1 MANLKPLAK
10 KYGSDKCHW
19 HSYGRI
25 YDQLFY
31 EKPVHKMLE
40 IGIGYKELFT
50 ADYQNG
56 ASLRMWAE
64 YFPEAE
70 IYGLDI
76 KPEALINEGRI
87 HSFQCDQGSIAS
99 LLAARSRMWHTVT
112 PESGFDLIVDDG
124 SHKSEHQILSACVLW
139 PCVALGGRYVIEDV
153 WDAAEVAPFLPF
165 AHDIVELRTHR
176 VKDDRLIVSKL
187 S

>member
-1 MANLKPLAK
+1 VNLKPLAK

-31 EKPVHKMLE
+31 EKPVRKMLE
-40 IGIGYKELFT
+40 IGIGYKGLFGT
-50 ADYQNG
+50 ETYENG

-64 YFPEAE
+64 YFPDAE

-76 KPEALINEGRI
+76 RPDALINEGRI
-87 HSFQCDQGSIAS
+87 RSYQCDQSSILS
-99 LLAARSRMWHTVT
+99 LLAARDQIGI
-112 PESGFDLIVDDG
+112 GFDLIVDDG
-124 SHKSEHQILSACVLW
+124 SHVSEHQVLSACVLW
-139 PCVALGGRYVIEDV
+139 PCVTPGGRYVIEDV
-153 WDAAEVAPFLPF
+153 WNAAEVAPFVPF
-165 AHDIVELRTHR
+165 AHDVIELRTHR